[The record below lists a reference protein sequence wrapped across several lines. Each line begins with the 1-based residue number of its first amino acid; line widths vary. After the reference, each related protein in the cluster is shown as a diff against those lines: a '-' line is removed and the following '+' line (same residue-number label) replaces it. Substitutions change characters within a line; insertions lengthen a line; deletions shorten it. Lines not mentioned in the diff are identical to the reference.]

1 MNSANANSSKM
12 NADLVSVYGTKEWLT
27 VDEIKS
33 QFKNKFHFHY
43 ASPNELNYKNYQTQS
58 LLKKYRRSYNA
69 DLTKMAVQGFDVT
82 YHFCSV
88 LLLGMDDETRVMNQ
102 FIMNQQGVG
111 NGFQNTNGFVLE
123 QRDFELIRAEE

>member
-1 MNSANANSSKM
+1 
-12 NADLVSVYGTKEWLT
+12 
-27 VDEIKS
+27 
-33 QFKNKFHFHY
+33 
-43 ASPNELNYKNYQTQS
+43 
-58 LLKKYRRSYNA
+58 
-69 DLTKMAVQGFDVT
+69 
-82 YHFCSV
+82 V